1 MPFSRNTVAEVA
13 RALRSRQNVIQVVIG
28 PRQVGK
34 STAAAEVEAL
44 LGWPTRSAAADDALP
59 PGPGWIETHWQAAR
73 ALPGRRVLL
82 VLDEIQKVVGW
93 SGVVKRLWDEEAR
106 RGGKVR
112 VLLLGSSALLVQK
125 GLAESLAGRF
135 FLHRCMHWGWPECRE
150 AFGWTLPQWIF
161 FGGYPGA
168 APWIRREEQWRRYVA
183 DSLVETA
190 ISRDVLQLQTVA
202 KPALLRHLF
211 GLSAAFPAQILSYN
225 KMLGQLNDAGNTTT
239 LAGYLHLLGTAFL
252 VSGLELYSAG
262 QGRKRG
268 SSPKFVHWNNAL
280 VSALSRRTFAQ
291 ARDDAAWWG
300 RLVENAV
307 GAWLLNSLS
316 PTEWEVSYWRKGND
330 EVDFV
335 VSRGREIVAIEV
347 KSGRPAKSAGMTAF
361 CRAYPRARP
370 LMIGGGGLSL
380 EEFFAAAP
388 EQWLEAR

>member
-1 MPFSRNTVAEVA
+1 MKYSRPTVADVLRGL
-13 RALRSRQNVIQVVIG
+13 RATTRVIQVVIG

-34 STAAAEVEAL
+34 TTAAAEVEAR

-59 PGPGWIETHWQAAR
+59 PGPAWIESHWQAAR

-82 VLDEIQKVVGW
+82 VLDEVQKVAGW
-93 SGVVKRLWDEEAR
+93 SGVVKRLWDEELR

-135 FLHRCMHWGWPECRE
+135 FLHRCMHWSWPECRE

-168 APWIRREEQWRRYVA
+168 AAWIRREEEWRRYIA

-190 ISRDVLQLQTVA
+190 ISRDVLQMQTIT

-225 KMLGQLNDAGNTTT
+225 KMLGQLHDAGNTTT
-239 LAGYLHLLGTAFL
+239 LAGYLQLLGTAFL
-252 VSGLELYSAG
+252 VSGLEAYSAG

-280 VSALSRRTFAQ
+280 VSALARRTFAQ
-291 ARDDAAWWG
+291 ARADTAWWG

-307 GAWLLNSLS
+307 GGWLLNGLS
-316 PTEWEVSYWRKGND
+316 PAEWDVGYWRKGNA
-330 EVDFV
+330 EVDYV
-335 VSRGREIVAIEV
+335 VSRGRDAFAIEV
-347 KSGRPAKSAGMTAF
+347 KSGRFDKASGLDAF
-361 CRAYPRARP
+361 RRAYPRSRP
-370 LMIGGGGLSL
+370 LVVGSGGIPL
-380 EEFFAAAP
+380 EELFATAP
-388 EQWLEAR
+388 TAFLGG